1 MTDLH
6 LHTFFSY
13 DGREEMENYVKA
25 AVGAG
30 KKRIGF
36 SEHYDYNC
44 FLTGDGTP
52 LCDLD
57 RYKAVSYT
65 HLTLPTIA

>member
-25 AVGAG
+25 A
-30 KKRIGF
+30 
-36 SEHYDYNC
+36 
-44 FLTGDGTP
+44 
-52 LCDLD
+52 D
-57 RYKAVSYT
+57 RKSVV
-65 HLTLPTIA
+65 